1 MKRSK
6 FIIKIKGLENYRV
19 TEEGELWKLET
30 VDKKGRTRQANRIKK
45 DEARDAYRIGP
56 KYFTSKAIKDSLKKD
71 EERLVIYNPENFL
84 K

>member
-1 MKRSK
+1 MIRSK
-6 FIIKIKGLENYRV
+6 YKIKIKGLENYRV

-30 VDKKGRTRQANRIKK
+30 VDKKGAVWKASRIKK

-71 EERLVIYNPENFL
+71 EERLVIYNPETFL